1 MEDMAYIKTDKL
13 LALADKAARLDAV
26 ARYIDSNGYISEE
39 VMRTIAGVPEQKETE
54 VQDA

>member
-26 ARYIDSNGYISEE
+26 ARYIDNRDYVSLD
-39 VMRTIAGVPEQKETE
+39 VLKALLGVPEQGETE
-54 VQDA
+54 VTDG